1 MPDFSFWK
9 TILSVDFCNVLIIN
23 NLNFILDNSMCYI
36 LRIDF

>member
-9 TILSVDFCNVLIIN
+9 TILSVDFYNVLIIN
-23 NLNFILDNSMCYI
+23 NLNFILDNSVYYI